1 MIHFLFRRTCYPRDI
16 KMLVWVQ
23 SRQTNHMG
31 RKGASLALAGH
42 TSSDVVTIKIPYGVD
57 NLLHRPA
64 VHPFFSYW
72 VGQNWIWI
80 LSVEIGL
87 RRLPVVVAVISVDAY
102 SCLVFSDLTRRLED
116 AGIGVFW
123 LHCFLVASKL
133 GSSNQEVSPST
144 SKYTRVVL
152 VRCRAWKC
160 VPTAISGS
168 VDISKAPGCHLLQE
182 MSSQWN
188 EFSVRVAKNYCK
200 VCVSWNHRLSF
211 CFWPIFNSINYSYII
226 KRMQT
231 R

>member
-1 MIHFLFRRTCYPRDI
+1 MLNFKILLFGVEFIGEQCKFTWTVYHIPIFSAIYINFDRFLSSSYKTGMIHFLFRRTCYPRDI

-87 RRLPVVVAVISVDAY
+87 RRLPVVLAVISVDAY
-102 SCLVFSDLTRRLED
+102 SFLVFSDLTRRLED

-123 LHCFLVASKL
+123 LLPNLEAATKRFLHQQV
-133 GSSNQEVSPST
+133 N
-144 SKYTRVVL
+144 
-152 VRCRAWKC
+152 
-160 VPTAISGS
+160 I
-168 VDISKAPGCHLLQE
+168 PG
-182 MSSQWN
+182 
-188 EFSVRVAKNYCK
+188 
-200 VCVSWNHRLSF
+200 
-211 CFWPIFNSINYSYII
+211 
-226 KRMQT
+226 
-231 R
+231 